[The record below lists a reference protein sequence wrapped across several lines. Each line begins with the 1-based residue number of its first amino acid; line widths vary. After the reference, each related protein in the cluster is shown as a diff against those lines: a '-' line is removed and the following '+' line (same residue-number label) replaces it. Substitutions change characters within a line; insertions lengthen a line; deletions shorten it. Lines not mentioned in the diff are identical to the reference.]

1 MPLHCCV
8 PRCRSNYDKNDHVT
22 VFRFPMNEELKARW
36 LRSIHRQDYIV
47 NKNSRV
53 CIKHFPENFIIRED
67 KAVKTDGT
75 VLVVPRQ
82 RLKLPDDA
90 YATIFLDQPSYMTKI
105 LPAKRKNPETC
116 LDKLDELLKD
126 KSWKRIASILR
137 PIATH
142 HDHIVNKA
150 HRLAMMMN
158 YDAVAEQNSRLFLVH
173 SQSKIDFYQIE
184 ILENDCNCRT
194 MKYPICDTCVH
205 KLKCSCYEATI
216 KNNFCKHMHLVIM
229 YIFKK

>member
-1 MPLHCCV
+1 M
-8 PRCRSNYDKNDHVT
+8 T
-22 VFRFPMNEELKARW
+22 EELKAKW

-67 KAVKTDGT
+67 KAVTTDGT
-75 VLVVPRQ
+75 VAVVPRQ

-90 YATIFLDQPSYMTKI
+90 YATIFLDQPSYITKI

-194 MKYPICDTCVH
+194 MKYPIFFVPRCRSNYDKNDHVTVFRFPMNEEE
-205 KLKCSCYEATI
+205 LKARWLRSIHRQDYIVNKNSRVCI
-216 KNNFCKHMHLVIM
+216 KHFP
-229 YIFKK
+229 

>member
-8 PRCRSNYDKNDHVT
+8 PRCRSNYNKNDHVT
-22 VFRFPMNEELKARW
+22 VFRFPMNEEELKARW

-105 LPAKRKNPETC
+105 LPAKRKNPETRH
-116 LDKLDELLKD
+116 LEMEERL
-126 KSWKRIASILR
+126 RIVEERKVLE
-137 PIATH
+137 
-142 HDHIVNKA
+142 D
-150 HRLAMMMN
+150 
-158 YDAVAEQNSRLFLVH
+158 
-173 SQSKIDFYQIE
+173 QI
-184 ILENDCNCRT
+184 
-194 MKYPICDTCVH
+194 
-205 KLKCSCYEATI
+205 
-216 KNNFCKHMHLVIM
+216 
-229 YIFKK
+229 